1 MKANNLRRDPD
12 RARVETEGT
21 DDDER
26 FVDVD
31 ADETDRAEVASG
43 FQHVE
48 KRVALR
54 IWYEVTAAIDDKV
67 LADDCGVS
75 RSYYSKVASG
85 AQGDL
90 LDLVYRV
97 GKKRP
102 ELRREFFVRLA
113 EHEGVDPVSAA
124 AEQMVVAALRFL
136 RLRGLRV
143 VKSRMAKAAL

>member
-1 MKANNLRRDPD
+1 MANHGTNVRR
-12 RARVETEGT
+12 ASVETEGARH
-21 DDDER
+21 DER
-26 FVDVD
+26 FVDDDEGELDGATVAGSFQDVD
-31 ADETDRAEVASG
+31 
-43 FQHVE
+43 
-48 KRVALR
+48 KRVAVR
-54 IWYEVTAAIDDKV
+54 IWYDVTAAIDDKE
-67 LADDCGVS
+67 LAYDCGLS
-75 RSYYSKVASG
+75 RSYYSKIASG
-85 AQGDL
+85 EQGDL
-90 LDLVYRV
+90 LGLVYRV